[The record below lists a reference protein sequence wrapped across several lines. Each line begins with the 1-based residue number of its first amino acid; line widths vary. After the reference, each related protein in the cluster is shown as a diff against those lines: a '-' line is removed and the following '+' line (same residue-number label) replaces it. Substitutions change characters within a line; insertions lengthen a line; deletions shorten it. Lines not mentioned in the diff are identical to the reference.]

1 MDSRHWLIIGLIIF
15 AVSGCTETTLAVYA
29 RENAPTAVK
38 FIENTIDGAV
48 NLFTGQKNQSTTK
61 PNTRLITKPN
71 TQLIT
76 KPNTQLIAKPNT
88 QLITKPNTQLITKP
102 NTQLITK
109 PNTQLVTK
117 PNTQSI
123 RIEERYQ
130 LCEYSTTDF
139 GKNWETKPF
148 LKWVQEAKEK
158 GLTLADCAR
167 ILCKTG
173 VNPPSPCNY

>member
-61 PNTRLITKPN
+61 PNTR
-71 TQLIT
+71 
-76 KPNTQLIAKPNT
+76 
-88 QLITKPNTQLITKP
+88 LITKP